1 MDHTWLVFYGH
12 QMGMSRQEINGTIYG
27 QMLDLISCLAIY
39 GGAEPEAEE
48 KSMEPLEWM
57 GVQ

>member
-1 MDHTWLVFYGH
+1 MFYGH
-12 QMGMSRQEINGTIYG
+12 QMGMNRQEINGTIYG

-39 GGAEPEAEE
+39 GGAEPEPEE